1 MTTETHE
8 TEYASKGIAG
18 TGLGLGIAGTALA
31 LLNGGGMLLGGGL
44 GPCKKQEYVT
54 QNEFDMNSVIM
65 SKDAEIADLKSQV
78 YTDTKIVDT
87 YKVLE
92 RRIDDLRDRVDANK
106 EKSNEKLYHN
116 VEKLNCKID
125 FNKNFQDG
133 INAQQ
138 LAYNGTNGAT
148 IACMQN
154 QIAQLQSLTKMVV
167 PNSNLCPGVPTVYLT
182 HTAPTLSV

>member
-44 GPCKKQEYVT
+44 GSCKKQEYVT

-92 RRIDDLRDRVDANK
+92 GRINDLRDRVDANK

-154 QIAQLQSLTKMVV
+154 QIAQLQGITKLVV
-167 PNSNLCPGVPTVYLT
+167 PNTAVCPGWGNVTITPS
-182 HTAPTLSV
+182 TLSA